1 MSVGLAQRV
10 VVSQLG
16 ARMHY
21 AVPRLLHQSRN
32 LEHFYTDIC
41 ASKGWPSHLRAVPR
55 RRLPPSLRRL
65 ADRLASGVPADKMT
79 CFNGFGLWFAIRRA
93 RMSNPSDGTRIMMW
107 GGRTLSRL
115 VIAAGFG
122 NATAVY
128 GFSGES
134 EELLAAARRRGLRTA
149 VEQIIAPRAL
159 LDRLIGEEIER
170 FPDWEP
176 REMADRFAD
185 TFARRERTGWSLADV
200 VVCGSQ
206 FVRNALIDE
215 GADPERCVVVPYGV
229 DIGPDPLPRRDHGG
243 PLRVVTVGSVGLRKG
258 TPYVVEAA
266 RRLAG
271 TAEFRLVGPCGLG
284 DDIRRVIAAAAD
296 LAGPAPRSDVARHLA
311 WADVFLLPSI
321 CEGSATAIYEA
332 LAAGLPVVT
341 TPNAGSVVRDGED
354 GFVVP
359 IRDGAAIADVIARL
373 AAKPALRA
381 DMARNARERAREFDL
396 DSYGRRLRA
405 ALAAAWQR
413 PDQSRMEATGDEPR
427 PR

>member
-1 MSVGLAQRV
+1 MSGVLAERV
-10 VVSQLG
+10 LVSQLG

-41 ASKGWPSHLRAVPR
+41 ATKGWPRHLRALPR
-55 RRLPPSLRRL
+55 RRLPNSLLRL
-65 ADRLASGVPADKMT
+65 ADRLASGVPSDKIT
-79 CFNGFGLWFAIRRA
+79 CFNGFGLWFALRRA
-93 RMSNPSDGTRIMMW
+93 RMSSPSDGTRIMMW

-115 VIAAGFG
+115 VIETGFG
-122 NATAVY
+122 EATAVY

-134 EELLAAARRRGLRTA
+134 EELLVEARRRGLHTA
-149 VEQIIAPRAL
+149 VEQIIAPRSL

-170 FPDWEP
+170 FPNWEA
-176 REMADRFAD
+176 REAVDRFAD
-185 TFARRERTGWSLADV
+185 TFAKRERAEWAHADV
-200 VVCGSQ
+200 IVCGSE
-206 FVRNALIDE
+206 FVRDAVVGEGIDP
-215 GADPERCVVVPYGV
+215 GRCVVVPYGV
-229 DIGPDPLPRRDHGG
+229 DIGPDPLARGDRGG

-284 DDIRRVIAAAAD
+284 EGIRREIAEATD
-296 LAGPAPRSDVARHLA
+296 LVGPAPRSDVAMHLA

-341 TPNAGSVVRDGED
+341 TPNAGSVVRDGVD
-354 GFVVP
+354 GYVVP
-359 IRDGAAIADVIARL
+359 IRDGEAIADAIARL
-373 AAKPALRA
+373 AGNPALRA
-381 DMARNARERAREFDL
+381 EMGRNARARAAEFDL
-396 DSYGRRLRA
+396 DNYGRRLRS
-405 ALAAAWQR
+405 ALAAAWGDRRR
-413 PDQSRMEATGDEPR
+413 PPDEGGR
-427 PR
+427 R